1 MRKLK
6 PKKGYYVSEYLYCIL
21 TPSCDSAELIS
32 SSVELLPVNVY
43 MHNSFLYLKKKRYV
57 VEIWNVW
64 YQFRWML
71 RV

>member
-43 MHNSFLYLKKKRYV
+43 MHNSFLYLKKKD
-57 VEIWNVW
+57 
-64 YQFRWML
+64 ML
-71 RV
+71 WKFEMYDTNLDEC